1 MTFSEDVYRF
11 MYSALQEAEKG
22 FDINEVP
29 VGAVVVYRNKI
40 IGRGYNQVEMLKDP
54 TAHAEMIA
62 ITAAANFLNSWRL
75 NECDL
80 YVTMEPCIMCAG
92 ALISARINNLYFSVF
107 DPKFGACGSI
117 LNLCEEKKLNHG
129 VKVYSGIYSQESE
142 ILLKNFFE
150 KLRNEKSNGNEKYK
164 SKG

>member
-11 MYSALQEAEKG
+11 MYAALQEAERG

-29 VGAVVVYRNKI
+29 VGAVVVYKNKI

-62 ITAAANFLNSWRL
+62 ITAAANFLNNWRL
-75 NECDL
+75 NECDV
-80 YVTMEPCIMCAG
+80 YVTMEPCVMCTG
-92 ALISARINNLYFSVF
+92 ALISARVSNLYFSVF

-117 LNLCEEKKLNHG
+117 FNLCEDKRLNH
-129 VKVYSGIYSQESE
+129 KINVYSGIYMQESE
-142 ILLKNFFE
+142 ELLKRFFE
-150 KLRNEKSNGNEKYK
+150 KLRNEKSNLN
-164 SKG
+164 